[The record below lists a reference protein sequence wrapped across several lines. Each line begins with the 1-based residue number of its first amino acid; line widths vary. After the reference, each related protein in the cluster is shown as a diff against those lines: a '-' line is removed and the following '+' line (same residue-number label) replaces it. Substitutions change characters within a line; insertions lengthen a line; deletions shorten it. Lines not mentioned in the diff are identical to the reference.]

1 MIKYVYLILSA
12 IMAVTIIDG
21 IPVIDIFS
29 ESWHFIAR
37 WSLVVFAFLGVF
49 GIIIALLGYA
59 DEHENPQSDFAQFF
73 LRTTI
78 GLKFLPKWPVVLW
91 IVLAAVLVQFN
102 QVGVATAVAI
112 LAAFASS
119 IVYVHNG
126 FYRSFL
132 MQEAKGSE

>member
-21 IPVIDIFS
+21 MPVVDIFS

-37 WSLVVFAFLGVF
+37 WSLVVFAFLGIF
-49 GIIIALLGYA
+49 GIVIVLLAYA
-59 DEHENPQSDFAQFF
+59 EEHEDPQSDFAQFF

-102 QVGVATAVAI
+102 QVGIAAAVGI

-119 IVYVHNG
+119 VVYVHNG
-126 FYRSFL
+126 FYRTFL
-132 MQEAKGSE
+132 MNEAKG